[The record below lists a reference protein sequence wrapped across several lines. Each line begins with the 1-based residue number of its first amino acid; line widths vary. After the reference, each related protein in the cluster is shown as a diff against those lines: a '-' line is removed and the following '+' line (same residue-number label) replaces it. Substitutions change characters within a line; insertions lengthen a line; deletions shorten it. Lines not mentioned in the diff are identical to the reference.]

1 MKIKVNPHTLEIQ
14 KDLVNEREID
24 ITKCEF
30 EFSEEITQ
38 EYVKEAYF
46 TFEGTSY
53 KEIITNNQC
62 NIPNEVL
69 AKKGQIEIGV
79 VAYLVESEEEIKR
92 YNPSP
97 AYFNTMYGSLKD
109 NAENSE
115 PITPSEMEQ
124 FEQALQDGINQ
135 IANIDINAE
144 QTETG
149 GIVEV
154 TNKDGET
161 TTITLTN
168 GVDGEPGPRGEKGD
182 TGSQGPRG
190 ETGPAGQNGRDGADG
205 KDAKIN
211 GVNTLTIEAGS
222 NINIEQ
228 EGSTMTI
235 SATGGSGGTSDYS
248 DLSNKPKINNVEL
261 SGNKTTSDLGID
273 IPDVSNFITKD
284 VNNLTN
290 YTKTSDLST
299 VATSGSYNDLSNK
312 PTIPTTTNEL
322 TNNSGF
328 ITNAVNNLTYY
339 YLKTETYSQSQINDL
354 ISAITTMSLKVVQTL
369 PTEDIST
376 TTIYLVPKQ
385 TAQTQDAYDEFIYVN
400 NAWEHIGSTDIDLTN
415 YVTTS
420 DLNTALLTKQDLID
434 STHKISADLINDS
447 SSTNKF
453 VTASDKTT
461 WSGKQDALVSG
472 TNIKTINNNSIL
484 GSGNLTIEG
493 NLKFL
498 DVSTYSVSNPLYFD
512 SLEVGSY
519 ILYDSRQNYGG
530 NSTITITFKGKTG
543 STGSATIT
551 TYEGA
556 ILNYFIDVDD
566 ITNTNKYFARCSFI
580 GGTTT
585 APTLYY
591 YSFRISNTSTG
602 RIDYDPLNSVV
613 LTYSNKSNI
622 GNNYNSSAI
631 QYLKNENGTLNWVEE
646 SHITP
651 TMLYMGK
658 INLYDSSA
666 KALDLSNYP
675 ASTRI
680 VLKNNDSTRSFYIK
694 VGLNTAQV
702 SLTTDNDES
711 IINNIFYVDINSI
724 SGNTASL
731 AVVWASTYQWCPI
744 VTNTVMINFTNNGG
758 TVGTITRNMQ
768 GYALFQLEEDSN
780 GDLSTTTLQEF
791 VAIRTATFSKTRAP
805 QRPAIHYFDKDK
817 NSCLLSFTSQIS
829 GSQQVYEGVMTTK
842 QPNTNGYY
850 ETYKVRLELNYSG
863 TTYSNHT
870 LTKTKIG
877 YVLDGEVEE
886 KDMVVTYSNDT
897 TETVKLVV
905 YR

>member
-1 MKIKVNPHTLEIQ
+1 MTIKVNPHTLEIQ
-14 KDLVNEREID
+14 KDLINEREID
-24 ITKCEF
+24 ITKCKF
-30 EFSEEITQ
+30 VFDEEITD

-46 TFEGTSY
+46 TFKGTSY
-53 KEIITNNQC
+53 KEIIVNNQC
-62 NIPNEVL
+62 DIPSEVL
-69 AKKGQIEIGV
+69 TEKGQVEIGV

-124 FEQALQDGINQ
+124 YEQALQDGINQ
-135 IANIDINAE
+135 LANIDINAE
-144 QTETG
+144 ETETG

-168 GVDGEPGPRGEKGD
+168 GADGEPGPQGEKGD
-182 TGSQGPRG
+182 TGS
-190 ETGPAGQNGRDGADG
+190 TGPAGQDGFSPIANVSKSGKTATITITDKNGTTTETISDGQDGQNGQDGSDGADG

-261 SGNKTTSDLGID
+261 SGNKTTSDLGIN

-284 VNNLTN
+284 VDDLTY
-290 YTKTSDLST
+290 YTKSSSLAN
-299 VATSGSYNDLSNK
+299 VATSGSYSDLSNKPTIPDELADLNDDTTHRLVTDTEKTTWNNKSDFSGNYSDLSNK
-312 PTIPTTTNEL
+312 PTIPTTTNDL

-339 YLKTETYSQSQINDL
+339 YLKTETYSQSQVNDL
-354 ISAITTMSLKVVQTL
+354 ISAITTMSLEVVQTL

-461 WSGKQDALVSG
+461 WNGKYSKPSSGIPKTDLASAVQTSLGKADTALQSYTETDPVFSASASAGISSSDITSWNGKQDALVSG
-472 TNIKTINNNSIL
+472 TNIKTINNTSIL
-484 GSGNLTIEG
+484 GSGNITALDSSLIEQK
-493 NLKFL
+493 NMI
-498 DVSTYSVSNPLYFD
+498 V
-512 SLEVGSY
+512 
-519 ILYDSRQNYGG
+519 
-530 NSTITITFKGKTG
+530 
-543 STGSATIT
+543 
-551 TYEGA
+551 TYE
-556 ILNYFIDVDD
+556 
-566 ITNTNKYFARCSFI
+566 
-580 GGTTT
+580 
-585 APTLYY
+585 
-591 YSFRISNTSTG
+591 
-602 RIDYDPLNSVV
+602 
-613 LTYSNKSNI
+613 
-622 GNNYNSSAI
+622 
-631 QYLKNENGTLNWVEE
+631 
-646 SHITP
+646 
-651 TMLYMGK
+651 
-658 INLYDSSA
+658 
-666 KALDLSNYP
+666 
-675 ASTRI
+675 
-680 VLKNNDSTRSFYIK
+680 
-694 VGLNTAQV
+694 
-702 SLTTDNDES
+702 DN
-711 IINNIFYVDINSI
+711 
-724 SGNTASL
+724 
-731 AVVWASTYQWCPI
+731 
-744 VTNTVMINFTNNGG
+744 
-758 TVGTITRNMQ
+758 
-768 GYALFQLEEDSN
+768 
-780 GDLSTTTLQEF
+780 
-791 VAIRTATFSKTRAP
+791 
-805 QRPAIHYFDKDK
+805 
-817 NSCLLSFTSQIS
+817 
-829 GSQQVYEGVMTTK
+829 
-842 QPNTNGYY
+842 
-850 ETYKVRLELNYSG
+850 
-863 TTYSNHT
+863 
-870 LTKTKIG
+870 
-877 YVLDGEVEE
+877 
-886 KDMVVTYSNDT
+886 T